1 MHEAGHVVAAHLL
14 GLPPAERATITL
26 AGGFIDLPSTPLETR
41 SSALNRVAAVLGGRA
56 AEELLLGESSNGA
69 GLGKG
74 SDLEMATQLVG
85 RMLFEWG
92 LGDQL
97 MHAAHSALP
106 AGATDKI
113 EPLLQA
119 AHIRAAEIIEMQR
132 PLVIKLA
139 EDLLSERELPSER
152 PQELLQYNQRTRPPS

>member
-1 MHEAGHVVAAHLL
+1 MHEAGHIVVAHVP

-41 SSALNRVAAVLGGRA
+41 SSALNRVAALLGGRA
-56 AEELLLGESSNGA
+56 AEKFLLGESSNGA

-97 MHAAHSALP
+97 MHAAHPALP
-106 AGATDKI
+106 ASTTDKV
-113 EPLLQA
+113 ESLLQA
-119 AHIRAAEIIEMQR
+119 ANIRAAEIIEMQR
-132 PLVIKLA
+132 PLVTKLA
-139 EDLLSERELPSER
+139 EALLAERELPLER
-152 PQELLQYNQRTRPPS
+152 LKDLLQDNQRTSPPS